1 MPGYNPYLVA
11 ARLKELED
19 EAASQRMA
27 LSQPYCEVIM
37 KHSSYK
43 KPQKDRWGRQQQQ
56 QHTEA
61 EASHRSSSSAQQ
73 QLQRVPRGAK

>member
-1 MPGYNPYLVA
+1 MCPNLDPHTYVCICSVCVSGYNPYLVA

-43 KPQKDRWGRQQQQ
+43 KPQKDR
-56 QHTEA
+56 
-61 EASHRSSSSAQQ
+61 
-73 QLQRVPRGAK
+73 

>member
-1 MPGYNPYLVA
+1 MRLYSTHACAVSAAGYNPYLVA

-19 EAASQRMA
+19 EAASQRLG

-43 KPQKDRWGRQQQQ
+43 KPQKDRCAAAAAAAAYLAGL
-56 QHTEA
+56 T
-61 EASHRSSSSAQQ
+61 SC
-73 QLQRVPRGAK
+73 VDI